1 MYICCMKKQTD
12 IVEIK
17 YRKKVLKD
25 ADGDK
30 TYEYDFISADVKFTR
45 RYNSVV
51 CLIMGITGCG
61 MHLMEWLSGNMTE
74 NGFINNNAIT
84 RKTFAD
90 FHSKHK
96 GKANKSY
103 GDDAINKAFRQLSDV
118 GFLVSMIKGV
128 YKINPLYY
136 FVEDDSK
143 RISSIKYIM
152 EFKHGVETT
161 LTREVK

>member
-1 MYICCMKKQTD
+1 MATEKEKLD
-12 IVEIK
+12 IK
-17 YRKKVLKD
+17 YRKKVLTDK
-25 ADGDK
+25 DGDK
-30 TYEYDFISADVKFTR
+30 TYEYDFISADIRCTR
-45 RYNSVV
+45 RYNSVM
-51 CLIMGITGCG
+51 CLIMGVTGCG
-61 MHLMEWLSGNMTE
+61 MHLMEWLSGNMSE
-74 NGFINNNAIT
+74 KGFINNNAIT
-84 RKTFAD
+84 RKSFAD

-136 FVEDDSK
+136 FSEDDSD

-152 EFKHGVETT
+152 EFKSGVETS
-161 LTREVK
+161 LTREVKKK